1 MGRTGDSLE
10 ERRPELRR
18 QFLGII
24 ETVEAPQLKEND
36 RGGDDRAGKWSA
48 AGLIDARNKNAAPP
62 LQSAFVPE

>member
-1 MGRTGDSLE
+1 M
-10 ERRPELRR
+10 
-18 QFLGII
+18 

-36 RGGDDRAGKWSA
+36 CGGDDRAGQWSA